1 MAFIPGVFLSKKK
14 KMSRMNI
21 FTAKR
26 KLKEAILFVFRSGEV
41 WSGLLK
47 VKKELIFKP
56 TFEIQV
62 Y

>member
-1 MAFIPGVFLSKKK
+1 
-14 KMSRMNI
+14 MNI

-47 VKKELIFKP
+47 VKKELVFKP